1 MFVSTARGLV
11 TQTELQMVDIAA
23 LCGFTR
29 AEQFSRAYL
38 VRFDITP
45 TRDRIEGHIPFQFRN
60 FTDRS
65 GHRSFDWRG
74 SL

>member
-1 MFVSTARGLV
+1 ML
-11 TQTELQMVDIAA
+11 TQTELHMADIAA

-29 AEQFSRAYL
+29 AEQFARAYL

-45 TRDRIEGHIPFQFRN
+45 TRDRIEGRISFQLSY

-65 GHRSFDWRG
+65 EYHPCA
-74 SL
+74 

>member
-1 MFVSTARGLV
+1 MFVSTARGLL
-11 TQTELQMVDIAA
+11 TQTEPQMVDIAA

-38 VRFDITP
+38 VWFDITP
-45 TRDRIEGHIPFQFRN
+45 TRDRIEGRIAFQFRN

-65 GHRSFDWRG
+65 EYHPFD
-74 SL
+74 